1 MPNSL
6 LQLIIILLTTSIV
19 TLVIKN
25 ITKVPRPQNAVVKLV
40 DYAFPSGHTSIS
52 FALATFYTFFIYNM
66 PIDLISKTMLIGVIY
81 TATIFIVYWRLQI
94 RVHTPFQIFIGALLG
109 SLVSMIVVLFV
120 R

>member
-6 LQLIIILLTTSIV
+6 TQLIIILVITALI

-25 ITKVPRPQNAVVKLV
+25 ITKVPRPKNAVVKLC

-52 FALATFYTFFIYNM
+52 FALATFYTFFINN
-66 PIDLISKTMLIGVIY
+66 LQISVIEKIILIGGMY
-81 TATIFIVYWRLQI
+81 TAVIFIVYWRLQI
-94 RVHTPFQIFIGALLG
+94 KVHTPFQIFIGALLG

-120 R
+120 

>member
-6 LQLIIILLTTSIV
+6 SQLIIILVITSVI

-25 ITKVPRPQNAVVKLV
+25 ITKVPRPKNAVIKLV

-52 FALATFYTFFIYNM
+52 FALATFYTYFIYDLS
-66 PIDLISKTMLIGVIY
+66 IDVISKLMLISVLY
-81 TATIFIVYWRLQI
+81 TAAIFIVYWRLQI

-109 SLVSMIVVLFV
+109 SLVSMIVILFV